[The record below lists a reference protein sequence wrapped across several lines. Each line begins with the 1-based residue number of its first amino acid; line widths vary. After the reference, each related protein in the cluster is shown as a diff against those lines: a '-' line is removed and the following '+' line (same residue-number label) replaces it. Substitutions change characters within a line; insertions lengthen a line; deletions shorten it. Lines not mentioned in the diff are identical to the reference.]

1 MEYEQLVSLLK
12 RYIYVMYHERYAGI
26 SSEYGIEKW
35 GGKHPLL
42 KPELIV
48 VNDQLQ
54 GFKRPHSHL
63 KSLEQFPVFIEFEY
77 RIEGDTKWV
86 EAIDIQSEIEE
97 VPIELMPD
105 IKRVAKLYARTVTI
119 DRVSSLTNRRKPS
132 VLIASRLSEEI
143 EEWLDTDGPLGSQEV
158 EAEVKR
164 FLRQFVDVLHTIKL
178 ILFGKE
184 EASADA

>member
-1 MEYEQLVSLLK
+1 MEYDQLALLLK
-12 RYIYVMYHERYAGI
+12 RYIYVMYHERYTGI

-54 GFKRPHSHL
+54 GFKRPHAHL

-77 RIEGDTKWV
+77 RIDGEMKWV
-86 EAIDIQSEIEE
+86 EAIDIQSEIEAI
-97 VPIELMPD
+97 PLGRLPF
-105 IKRVAKLYARTVTI
+105 IKRVATLYAPTVSI
-119 DRVSSLTNRRKPS
+119 DRVTSLANRS
-132 VLIASRLSEEI
+132 NMSLLIASRLNEQL
-143 EEWLDTDGPLGSQEV
+143 EEWLESDGPLGSEEIEREV
-158 EAEVKR
+158 TR
-164 FLRQFVDVLHTIKL
+164 YLHHFVDVVHTIKL

-184 EASADA
+184 EVSPDA